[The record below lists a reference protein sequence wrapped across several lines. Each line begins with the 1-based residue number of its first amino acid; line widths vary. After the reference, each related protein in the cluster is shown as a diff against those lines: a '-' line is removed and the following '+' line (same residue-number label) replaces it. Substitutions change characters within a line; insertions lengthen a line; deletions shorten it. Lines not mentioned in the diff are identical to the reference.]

1 MTELVAGR
9 RARSFTG
16 ARPPRASAWPFLTRT
31 AVRVLGAVGV
41 LWGAATLTYA
51 AVYLTPGDPAYAV
64 LGGPDANPT
73 PEALAAVREQYG
85 MDRPWWVQYLAFL
98 GGAVTGDLGESYQR
112 RLPVTSVIAEQ
123 AGATVQLAV
132 AAGALAVV
140 LAVASALLT
149 ANRRPAVRGTAS
161 AVDLTLASLPSFWL
175 GILLLSVFSYRLGW
189 LPAIGN
195 EGLVSL
201 VLPALTLALPL
212 AAVLAQVVRNVAEET
227 FDQPFVVSARA
238 RGLSDTAVRLV
249 HVLRHSLISLT
260 TMAGFLVAGLL
271 GGAVIT
277 ETLYSRQGL
286 GRTLLSAVSMKDMP
300 LVVGLVVLSAA
311 VYVLVNLIVDLL
323 YPLIDPRL
331 GRHA

>member
-9 RARSFTG
+9 RVRA
-16 ARPPRASAWPFLTRT
+16 ARPPSAAPSAARSAARQVAL
-31 AVRVLGAVGV
+31 RVLGAVGV
-41 LWGAATLTYA
+41 LWGAATITYA

-64 LGGPDANPT
+64 LGGPEANPT

-85 MDRPWWVQYLAFL
+85 MDRPWWLQYLAFL
-98 GGAVTGDLGESYQR
+98 GNAVRGDFGESYQR
-112 RLPVTSVIAEQ
+112 RLPVTDVIAEQ

-132 AAGALAVV
+132 TAGVVAIV
-140 LAVASALLT
+140 LAVGWALLT
-149 ANRRPAVRGTAS
+149 ANRRPVVRGTAS
-161 AVDLTLASLPSFWL
+161 VADLTLASLPAFWL
-175 GILLLSVFSYRLGW
+175 GILLLSVFSYWLGW

-195 EGLVSL
+195 DGLVSL
-201 VLPALTLALPL
+201 VLPTFTLALPL

-238 RGLSDTAVRLV
+238 RGLSDTAVRV
-249 HVLRHSLISLT
+249 GHVLRHSLIALT
-260 TMAGFLVAGLL
+260 TMAGYLIAGLL
-271 GGAVIT
+271 GGATIT
-277 ETLYSRQGL
+277 ETLFSRQGL

-311 VYVLVNLIVDLL
+311 VYVTVNLVVDLL

-331 GRHA
+331 RRHA